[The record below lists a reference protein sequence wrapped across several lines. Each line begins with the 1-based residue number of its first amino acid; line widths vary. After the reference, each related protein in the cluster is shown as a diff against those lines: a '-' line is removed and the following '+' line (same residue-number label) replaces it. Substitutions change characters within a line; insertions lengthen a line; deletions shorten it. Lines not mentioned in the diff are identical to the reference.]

1 MVKTETTIE
10 YLKQYAPAKRLIRFM
25 TDTHQLST
33 NEAEKRNIANTI
45 LEKERLVDEIYN
57 LVFRLPVGLEVVILN
72 LRYIEDMSVKEVCLT
87 LHISKA
93 TYHKHHRN
101 AIQLIE
107 EMRSEK

>member
-1 MVKTETTIE
+1 
-10 YLKQYAPAKRLIRFM
+10 M

-45 LEKERLVDEIYN
+45 LEKERLVDEIYD
-57 LVFRLPVGLEVVILN
+57 LVFRLPVGLGVVILN

-87 LHISKA
+87 LDISKS
-93 TYHKHHRN
+93 TYHKHHKN